1 VLAAA
6 RVVKPM
12 MASALEDAEPVAC
25 DGAVLRVRALGGNP
39 MTVEG
44 LNRARAS
51 IEAIVAR
58 VVGAPL
64 RLVVGE
70 IASGPRSEA
79 AAPAREAAAGG
90 PPAAVTEPVAP
101 PAPAQRV
108 TATGAKAE
116 RLKALRQK
124 APSLDSAMDSL
135 DLELLE

>member
-1 VLAAA
+1 
-6 RVVKPM
+6 M

-25 DGAVLRVRALGGNP
+25 DGAVLRVRTLGGSP

-44 LNRARAS
+44 LNRARAA

-58 VVGAPL
+58 VAGAPL

-70 IASGPRSEA
+70 AAAAPRSDA
-79 AAPAREAAAGG
+79 AAPAREAAAAG
-90 PPAAVTEPVAP
+90 PPAAVREPATP
-101 PAPAQRV
+101 PAPPQRV

-116 RLKALRQK
+116 RLKALRQR

-135 DLELLE
+135 DLDLLE